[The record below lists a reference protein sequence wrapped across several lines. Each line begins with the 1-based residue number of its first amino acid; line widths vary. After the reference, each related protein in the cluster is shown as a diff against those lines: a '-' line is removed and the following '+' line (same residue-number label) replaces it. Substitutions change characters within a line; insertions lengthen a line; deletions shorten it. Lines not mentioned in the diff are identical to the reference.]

1 MVERMKQLT
10 PISKD
15 EVTKKCGQAFWFIL
29 GLAIA
34 TALCLLIA
42 GIFIWLLFKAFNLF
56 AILVM
61 EV

>member
-1 MVERMKQLT
+1 MKKSVKIDT
-10 PISKD
+10 D
-15 EVTKKCGQAFWFIL
+15 DVREKCEQTLWFIT

-34 TALCLLIA
+34 TSLCLLIA

>member
-1 MVERMKQLT
+1 MKKPAKIDT
-10 PISKD
+10 D
-15 EVTKKCGQAFWFIL
+15 DVREKCEQTFWFIT

-34 TALCLLIA
+34 ASLCLLIA